1 MNIDNNS
8 IDFYYDIV
16 KYYHESNN
24 TINIFDKNNIW
35 FFDTYFMDF
44 EINDNNNDKL
54 LDIFTITLNKYPQDL
69 LNFKSKISSINEH
82 ILEFTIKLKSSKLF
96 ELILDNISDLEQYNN
111 IYDNNLI
118 YRALLSNNF
127 NFILILLK
135 KGFPLIN
142 CKISYF
148 RYFIKYNN
156 CNYKFVKNNNNNNNS
171 KDIFKINYD
180 CNYKF
185 VKNINNNLEKLI
197 TNSKDIFKIY
207 YDRIWNRIY
216 ERRRNNFIHKWI
228 LNPKSCYIKR
238 LAINFI

>member
-54 LDIFTITLNKYPQDL
+54 LDIFTITLNNYPQDL

-96 ELILDNISDLEQYNN
+96 ELILNNISDLEQYNN

-148 RYFIKYNN
+148 RYFIKYN
-156 CNYKFVKNNNNNNNS
+156 
-171 KDIFKINYD
+171 D